1 MIILV
6 SDDPDQ
12 VNVLSTQLRQKGY
25 LYSTAA
31 DGVKALEA
39 ARSDRVHLFI
49 IDTGCVSFDGFE
61 LCRTI
66 KSDKALAGMPVLLV
80 IGLTDLGRLL
90 AVLDCTADAFI
101 SRPIDATTLWSV
113 VSDLQATVEGKIP
126 SSPVTTRFIVTY
138 EGRGYSVIAD
148 RRELLEFLLSTFELS
163 VRIRHEQE
171 KAVSKVRHEMQELNG
186 RLSMIAAERDVIVR
200 NLHTELEEC
209 SCSIARQIT
218 EIQAKDLALTQAGER
233 IKTLVSD
240 CTSLAAAHDTET
252 IVKNEILAHVQKLK
266 EQISS
271 LEHER
276 DGIVQSGSESAAM
289 HSRMRADL
297 EAQLAALREK
307 YATVQQFLDSASRDI
322 GVLNAALADER
333 EKRRAVEERLNALTR
348 ENTKK
353 DQAVPAP
360 VNERAAPV
368 LSHNKESTPVLPDT
382 MHAPQDRTET
392 AMSEDGSGT
401 PAVDPA
407 EARTKDREQ
416 VGQEPMLPSPPSV
429 QMRLM
434 EPVQAIPLPKVTI
447 HKNEVPVTEPEQP
460 EVVYDGHSNE
470 STPSQPTAP
479 APPEARMP
487 PDLVVSRERWFD
499 MIKWV
504 HHAEHIPP
512 EEQKELLGD
521 LVRMSRLVQKGRH
534 LTSRQD
540 DEIRALFARILQ
552 TGYRFH

>member
-1 MIILV
+1 MIIFV

-31 DGVKALEA
+31 DGAKALEA
-39 ARSDRVHLFI
+39 ARSERVNLLI
-49 IDTGCVSFDGFE
+49 IDTGCASFDGFE

-66 KSDKALAGMPVLLV
+66 KSDKALAGMPVLLL
-80 IGLTDLGRLL
+80 ISLTDLGRLL

-101 SRPIDATTLWSV
+101 SRPCDPKTLWSA
-113 VSDLQATVEGKIP
+113 VSDLQVTGEEKAP
-126 SSPVTTRFIVTY
+126 SRPVTTRFIVTF

-148 RRELLEFLLSTFELS
+148 RRELLEFLLSTFELA
-163 VRIRHEQE
+163 VRIRQEQE
-171 KAVSKVRHEMQELNG
+171 QAASKWQHETQELSE
-186 RLSMIAAERDVIVR
+186 RLDTLAAERDATVR
-200 NLHTELEEC
+200 NLHTEREEC
-209 SCSIARQIT
+209 SRSIARQTT

-233 IKTLVSD
+233 IQTLASD
-240 CTSLAAAHDTET
+240 CTSLAAARDAET
-252 IVKNEILAHVQKLK
+252 IVKKEILAHVQKLK

-276 DGIVQSGSESAAM
+276 DGLVQSGSESAAM
-289 HSRMRADL
+289 HSRVQTDL
-297 EAQLAALREK
+297 EAHLAALREK

-333 EKRRAVEERLNALTR
+333 EKRRAAEERLNALTR
-348 ENTKK
+348 ENTKNNR
-353 DQAVPAP
+353 AVPAP
-360 VNERAAPV
+360 GNDRAASVPGQK
-368 LSHNKESTPVLPDT
+368 KESSPVLPDT
-382 MHAPQDRTET
+382 MPAPPDRTET
-392 AMSEDGSGT
+392 TMSENGSGT
-401 PAVDPA
+401 PAVDMA
-407 EARTKDREQ
+407 EAQTTAHEQ
-416 VGQEPMLPSPPSV
+416 VSQEPKLPPPPSV

-434 EPVQAIPLPKVTI
+434 EPVQAIPLPKATI

-460 EVVYDGHSNE
+460 DVVYEDHSNE

-479 APPEARMP
+479 AQGAQMP

-512 EEQKELLGD
+512 EEQKELLGN

-540 DEIRALFARILQ
+540 EEIRALFARIQ
-552 TGYRFH
+552 QAGYRFH